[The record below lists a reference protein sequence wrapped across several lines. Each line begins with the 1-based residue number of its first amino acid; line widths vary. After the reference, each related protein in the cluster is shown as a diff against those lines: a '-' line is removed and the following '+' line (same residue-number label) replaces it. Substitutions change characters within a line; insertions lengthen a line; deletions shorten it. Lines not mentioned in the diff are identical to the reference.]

1 MCPCCIQGAL
11 ERLLITLSYSHGTHT
26 HPESTILTSRSR
38 AHCEYHM
45 LMLFVSFQV
54 NPGKHRHSIFIP
66 NSLSVISSTDVDSVG
81 EKEQL
86 DTYSDSPR

>member
-1 MCPCCIQGAL
+1 MS
-11 ERLLITLSYSHGTHT
+11 LLYPRGSGRPSGKAIISAWTHA
-26 HPESTILTSRSR
+26 HPESTTLTSRSR

-45 LMLFVSFQV
+45 LLLFVSFQG
-54 NPGKHRHSIFIP
+54 NQGKHRHSIFIP
-66 NSLSVISSTDVDSVG
+66 NSVSIISSTDVDSVG